1 MDQFVS
7 IMQVGQDKKSTP
19 TAENCNAAIADEEN
33 TSDSKSAKIVKFD
46 FSILLY
52 TLVLKALL

>member
-7 IMQVGQDKKSTP
+7 TMQVGLDKRSTP
-19 TAENCNAAIADEEN
+19 TAENCNAAIGDEEN
-33 TSDSKSAKIVKFD
+33 ASDSESAKIVKFD

-52 TLVLKALL
+52 TLVLKPLL